1 MADAVPDDVADTAQ
15 VVTSKTMKKLQNCC
29 PGLRKRSQYFD
40 QWLSSRW
47 SLSQSVCLLTVFVL
61 SCSGKFVL
69 GEVVY
74 TESINYFSYQ
84 VVTNAASLLSSLTVS
99 FTIEGCH
106 AYQKIFSGKALWR
119 FTGVSFLFTC
129 ASALV
134 ALSRW
139 AGTSNVQIVTVGYLY
154 LPFSV
159 IMSYYVFSRNYG
171 KLEWLTLG
179 MMTMAVLTFV
189 MLREQYRD
197 MEEGEGEGDGHPLD
211 RLKKSFTPAGFSLLV
226 CAVIL
231 SATGSIFAE
240 RIYKHKSRGLT
251 WWQGRFYIM
260 KVHIDVTALFLSLI
274 LWGISH
280 VLIGREDAFSDWFA
294 KWASTPEWFGS
305 WTVWHGLMIMV
316 DVIQGW
322 SAGLI
327 TKEHSTSFKAI
338 VQTLCYIFTMLVEDP
353 VLGNRWGFQARE
365 LPSIM
370 LAVILVLSAIVFQ
383 TGRHYVKV
391 RERAACMEVQSST
404 GSDLSM
410 PEAPQSSASELS
422 LQEITEEPRQ
432 TGKPQ
437 IAVLLTSWKA
447 ACRKYFLIVLY
458 ILSDAI
464 RNLTLA
470 KALSSTSIN
479 PNSMTLVVYLTGVV
493 IASGLTLYVEGCSGL
508 KTAWN
513 PWKILKCMPPGF
525 LYALT
530 STLINMAFSQGMNA
544 ALALIIGKFYTPVA
558 AIGAGWVLRKYYMW
572 LEYVAIGILTLASMI
587 FGYLQAFSPGSNPE
601 WAQKTNSLR
610 VAMLLVLGSSVAAAF
625 NSLLTER
632 ILKGDEARY
641 HVQKVRLDAACII
654 STMGL
659 IPLIA
664 VISSRAQDNPW
675 ALRPVDAACPQ
686 DSVCRQDNGCE
697 NPACDCVCA
706 SGIFA
711 GWIPSAIGVIV
722 LALTINT
729 GYGWL
734 VGKLVQAFST
744 VDRAIADAFSLLL
757 VYFIGDPLLNATNLN
772 NMCLNLVA
780 FIVPLSCL
788 FAIEGLGVGLAELK
802 SLGQNIRLDQLELVL
817 AEHAREDKSGFV
829 GLTVKVARGHC
840 RQVTLLHLHEIA
852 AARLTELFG
861 LNRAGTVYV
870 SMKRFAGR
878 LASLRRRK
886 PKLMEEAASKE
897 EPRCLIR
904 AHSNKKRSKISCIIE
919 AKDLVRFQLA
929 VGNIMRQQMDPDV
942 FHAGNLDRLLVDS
955 SATGLELGR
964 DWPGRAEDSGK
975 VQGRTTKRK
984 GGKAQSEG
992 GVGIHPGL
1000 SV

>member
-1 MADAVPDDVADTAQ
+1 MAAMADAVPDDVADAAQ
-15 VVTSKTMKKLQNCC
+15 VVPSKTMKKLQNCC

-129 ASALV
+129 AGALV

-197 MEEGEGEGDGHPLD
+197 LEEGEGEGDGHPLD

-226 CAVIL
+226 CVVIL

-274 LWGISH
+274 LWGMSH

-294 KWASTPEWFGS
+294 KWASTPEWFGR
-305 WTVWHGLMIMV
+305 WTFWHGLMIMV

-391 RERAACMEVQSST
+391 RERAACMEGQSST

-470 KALSSTSIN
+470 KALSSTGIN

-530 STLINMAFSQGMNA
+530 STLTNMAYSQGMNA

-558 AIGAGWVLRKYYMW
+558 AIGARWVLKKYYMW

-587 FGYLQAFSPGSNPE
+587 FGYLQAFSPGSSPE

-675 ALRPVDAACPQ
+675 ALRPVDASCPL
-686 DSVCRQDNGCE
+686 DSVCWQENGCE

-711 GWIPSAIGVIV
+711 GWIPSALGVIV

-744 VDRAIADAFSLLL
+744 VDRAIADSFSLLL

-780 FIVPLSCL
+780 FIVPLSTSI
-788 FAIEGLGVGLAELK
+788 FAVASSEFQRATQAAHLIEGKQTNEAE
-802 SLGQNIRLDQLELVL
+802 
-817 AEHAREDKSGFV
+817 
-829 GLTVKVARGHC
+829 
-840 RQVTLLHLHEIA
+840 
-852 AARLTELFG
+852 
-861 LNRAGTVYV
+861 
-870 SMKRFAGR
+870 
-878 LASLRRRK
+878 ASDSEETPSDTGDSDSDCLQCCDD
-886 PKLMEEAASKE
+886 EEAAFSPSKGWADGE
-897 EPRCLIR
+897 
-904 AHSNKKRSKISCIIE
+904 
-919 AKDLVRFQLA
+919 
-929 VGNIMRQQMDPDV
+929 
-942 FHAGNLDRLLVDS
+942 
-955 SATGLELGR
+955 
-964 DWPGRAEDSGK
+964 SGK
-975 VQGRTTKRK
+975 RTLPSGDTV
-984 GGKAQSEG
+984 A
-992 GVGIHPGL
+992 PP
-1000 SV
+1000 

>member
-1 MADAVPDDVADTAQ
+1 MADTVPDEDAAQ
-15 VVTSKTMKKLQNCC
+15 DEIVPSKTMRRLQACC
-29 PGLRKRSQYFD
+29 PGLRKKSQYFD

-47 SLSQSVCLLTVFVL
+47 SLWQSVCLLSVFVL

-106 AYQKIFSGKALWR
+106 AYEKIFSGKALWR

-154 LPFSV
+154 LPFAV

-179 MMTMAVLTFV
+179 MMTMSVLTFV

-197 MEEGEGEGDGHPLD
+197 LEERGGDGHPLV

-294 KWASTPEWFGS
+294 KWASTPEWFGR
-305 WTVWHGLMIMV
+305 WTLWHALVIAV

-353 VLGNRWGFQARE
+353 VLGNRWGFQSRE

-391 RERAACMEVQSST
+391 RERAACMEAGQSST
-404 GSDLSM
+404 DSDLTLQ
-410 PEAPQSSASELS
+410 AAQSSASELS
-422 LQEITEEPRQ
+422 LQEITPEPQ
-432 TGKPQ
+432 AKPQ
-437 IAVLLTSWKA
+437 IAVALLYSWKA

-493 IASGLTLYVEGCSGL
+493 IASGLTLYVEGVSGL

-530 STLINMAFSQGMNA
+530 ATLINMAFSQGMNA

-558 AIGAGWVLRKYYMW
+558 AIGAGWVLKRYYMW

-587 FGYLQAFSPGSNPE
+587 FGYLQAFSPGSTPE
-601 WAQKTNSLR
+601 WIQKSNSLR

-632 ILKGDEARY
+632 ILKGDQARY

-664 VISSRAQDNPW
+664 VISTRAQDIPW
-675 ALRPVDAACPQ
+675 ALRPVDASCPAE
-686 DSVCRQDNGCE
+686 SVCFQENGCE
-697 NPACDCVCA
+697 NPACDCACA

-722 LALTINT
+722 LALAINT

-757 VYFIGDPLLNATNLN
+757 VYFIGDPLMNGTSLG

-780 FIVPLSCL
+780 FIVPLSTSI
-788 FAIEGLGVGLAELK
+788 FAVASSEFQRATQAAHLIEGKQTNE
-802 SLGQNIRLDQLELVL
+802 
-817 AEHAREDKSGFV
+817 
-829 GLTVKVARGHC
+829 
-840 RQVTLLHLHEIA
+840 
-852 AARLTELFG
+852 TEATDSEETPSDTGDSDSDCLQCCDD
-861 LNRAGTVYV
+861 
-870 SMKRFAGR
+870 
-878 LASLRRRK
+878 
-886 PKLMEEAASKE
+886 EEAALSPSKRWADGE
-897 EPRCLIR
+897 
-904 AHSNKKRSKISCIIE
+904 
-919 AKDLVRFQLA
+919 
-929 VGNIMRQQMDPDV
+929 
-942 FHAGNLDRLLVDS
+942 
-955 SATGLELGR
+955 
-964 DWPGRAEDSGK
+964 SGK
-975 VQGRTTKRK
+975 RTLPSGDT
-984 GGKAQSEG
+984 AA
-992 GVGIHPGL
+992 PP
-1000 SV
+1000 